1 MDAAMERLRAFFT
14 PLVVKKLTLLTLL
27 SVQIGFQPL
36 LMGWYAKEARH
47 VGLRVGVIEAMKL
60 LMGIIPLL
68 VTGEFAPQLKN
79 WNIHTALQTTAAPAL
94 IYVLQN
100 YLNQAAVVVL
110 DGVTFNILN
119 QTKIIWTALLVYLM
133 LRRYQSRQQ
142 IVALTILCGAAV
154 LMTTGKSSEK
164 KASSANAPGSD
175 GADAAFFTGAYQ
187 ALIAAILSA
196 LAGTI
201 IQRALQ
207 SQKRNAYV
215 VTIELSILGELTIF
229 LWTITTT
236 DNGFFSKP
244 KDPTAHTNAPSGE
257 SLWAGWT
264 IMTVFTLF
272 CQAAGGVL
280 VGFVI
285 KHCGNVEKSFA
296 VVAGMIITALLE
308 TQYNNKPFGMRG
320 VIAVVMVATAT
331 IMYTLYPPQQPMVV
345 APDTKG
351 EGKPARRETAPTYR
365 FYNKDKSV
373 DSGVLPTTV
382 ELASAGRAKKNSAA
396 TEEMEPFLAATSAS
410 SPTSLPRIAIMD
422 PTEPRRL
429 TRTNTSGVMATDS
442 NSASTMAASPGS
454 KDVVAVV

>member
-1 MDAAMERLRAFFT
+1 MDASMDRLRAFFT

-36 LMGWYAKEARH
+36 LMGWYAKEARN

-60 LMGIIPLL
+60 LMGVIPLL

-79 WNIHTALQTTAAPAL
+79 WNVHTALQTTAAPAL

-164 KASSANAPGSD
+164 KSSAAASPGSD

-229 LWTITTT
+229 LWTVTTT
-236 DNGFFSKP
+236 DNGFFAKP

-320 VIAVVMVATAT
+320 VIAVLMVATAT
-331 IMYTLYPPQQPMVV
+331 IMYTLYPPQQPMAV
-345 APDTKG
+345 APDAKG
-351 EGKPARRETAPTYR
+351 DGKSVRRGETAPTYR
-365 FYNKDKSV
+365 FYNKDTTV
-373 DSGVLPTTV
+373 AAGVLPTTV

-396 TEEMEPFLAATSAS
+396 SEELEPFLDSSAS
-410 SPTSLPRIAIMD
+410 SPTSLQRISVVDA
-422 PTEPRRL
+422 RL
-429 TRTNTSGVMATDS
+429 TRTNTSGLAAADSSVTTATA
-442 NSASTMAASPGS
+442 SAAN
-454 KDVVAVV
+454 KDIVAVV